1 MLGKGISR
9 TVAIFLVAGL
19 FYAPTTP
26 TTHAYDL
33 AFEVNPAVLAPLLA
47 ISIESANTAVSTDL
61 SAGFDFESITIE
73 SILNGIAW
81 AVAKTAVNSITQS
94 VVRWINS
101 GFNGSPAFVTD
112 LEQHLTDLGDVVAG
126 NFISGLAG
134 TDFMCSPF
142 RLQIT
147 LSIAEQYYAGSS
159 LKGCTLSGIASNV
172 DQFIN
177 GTFSDGGWAGWF
189 ALTTEPRNNPYGSYL
204 AASAELGARLVNARG
219 QEITLLNWG
228 SGFMSWCDTS
238 GGTGKSDK
246 GGATTCTNEDG
257 TRGTIQTP
265 GSIIENELADSL
277 GSGMRQLELADSI
290 NEIVS
295 ALGSQLMTQALGGL
309 LSLTQP
315 SQGGGRSIL
324 DQYEI
329 ESIYSQNATSTSQ
342 KLVAAIA
349 VKKQPVT
356 EYLANWGSIGGATQN
371 AQLALSSLAST
382 SAAYEEAR
390 SSSRGGRDSD
400 ELPPPPTCYFSTGD
414 TPSSALNTKVL
425 PTLTQ
430 VATAQAKG
438 QVAMLKYTELENQV
452 KIASTTADFGKASE
466 DYQKL
471 ASGDTGLS
479 TSEITYAKQQNRTTS
494 NGGDISNSLYVQMS
508 QITTDAR
515 TCEQEYIRLRNGGS
529 SSSDDGGGGN
539 R

>member
-295 ALGSQLMTQALGGL
+295 ALGSQLMT
-309 LSLTQP
+309 
-315 SQGGGRSIL
+315 
-324 DQYEI
+324 
-329 ESIYSQNATSTSQ
+329 
-342 KLVAAIA
+342 
-349 VKKQPVT
+349 
-356 EYLANWGSIGGATQN
+356 
-371 AQLALSSLAST
+371 
-382 SAAYEEAR
+382 
-390 SSSRGGRDSD
+390 
-400 ELPPPPTCYFSTGD
+400 
-414 TPSSALNTKVL
+414 
-425 PTLTQ
+425 
-430 VATAQAKG
+430 
-438 QVAMLKYTELENQV
+438 
-452 KIASTTADFGKASE
+452 
-466 DYQKL
+466 
-471 ASGDTGLS
+471 
-479 TSEITYAKQQNRTTS
+479 
-494 NGGDISNSLYVQMS
+494 
-508 QITTDAR
+508 
-515 TCEQEYIRLRNGGS
+515 
-529 SSSDDGGGGN
+529 
-539 R
+539 